1 MNFNNWLDT
10 FINEKDLDLEH
21 LFEVEGPEWGANM
34 IPLGCVIEVLK
45 AMPTDIKAKAKF
57 AIIKDDF
64 NNKDPL
70 AFFNHLATGMAK

>member
-1 MNFNNWLDT
+1 
-10 FINEKDLDLEH
+10 
-21 LFEVEGPEWGANM
+21 M

-45 AMPTDIKAKAKF
+45 AMPKDIKAKAKF